1 MVDKRA
7 VAHAETLIRQACRLA
22 GPFRMIDQ
30 NRSALQRRGVIRALR
45 DHDTP
50 VLFDWLMSIVSYQGI
65 ADRVADQYIRYHGNI
80 TWGSIKRDLKANPPC
95 PKLAGYWAFDSCRY
109 LKSSCTC
116 SQPQHF
122 QRCKK
127 LCTSVSTTT
136 NRHPTSRHRACFLG
150 AAISRADRAMLM
162 TLSEMP

>member
-95 PKLAGYWAFDSCRY
+95 PKLAGYWPLTVAVISN
-109 LKSSCTC
+109 
-116 SQPQHF
+116 PAA
-122 QRCKK
+122 
-127 LCTSVSTTT
+127 
-136 NRHPTSRHRACFLG
+136 PAPSRNIFM
-150 AAISRADRAMLM
+150 AAPCPPIRFAMAA
-162 TLSEMP
+162 